1 MSYVLVF
8 GKELIMSCVLAFWI
22 GFFLGLIITNSNIN
36 KPKY

>member
-1 MSYVLVF
+1 MSYVF
-8 GKELIMSCVLAFWI
+8 HVLAFWI